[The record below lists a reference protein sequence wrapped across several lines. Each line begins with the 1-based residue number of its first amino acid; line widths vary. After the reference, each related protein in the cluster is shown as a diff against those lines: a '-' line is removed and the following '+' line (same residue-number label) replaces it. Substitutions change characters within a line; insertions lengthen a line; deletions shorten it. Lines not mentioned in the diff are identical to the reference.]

1 MNRLKSVLAATALFL
16 SINSMA
22 FAGGSLSKSE
32 LQQLA
37 PGRYVVTLYNAVSM
51 TVTMQPNGTVIGTAD
66 GTKDTGTWKLSGNRL
81 CIAWNKWLNG
91 KNRCSGLTTD
101 GNGFK
106 GNGFTIH
113 RI

>member
-1 MNRLKSVLAATALFL
+1 MNRLKSVLAAAALLL

-22 FAGGSLSKSE
+22 VADSLSKSE
-32 LQQLA
+32 LQLLA
-37 PGRYVVTLYNAVSM
+37 PGRYIVTLYNSVSM
-51 TVTMQPNGTVIGTAD
+51 TVVMKPNGTVSGATSEE
-66 GTKDTGTWKLSGNRL
+66 KDSGTWKLSGNRL
-81 CIAWNKWLNG
+81 CIAWNKWLKG
-91 KNRCSGLTTD
+91 KNRCSGLTID

>member
-1 MNRLKSVLAATALFL
+1 MNRLKSVLAAAALLL
-16 SINSMA
+16 SVNS
-22 FAGGSLSKSE
+22 FAHADSLSKSE

-51 TVTMQPNGTVIGTAD
+51 TVVMKPNGTVSGTTANE
-66 GTKDTGTWKLSGNRL
+66 KDSGTWKLSGNRL
-81 CIAWNKWLNG
+81 CIAWTKWLNG

>member
-1 MNRLKSVLAATALFL
+1 MNRLKSVTAAAALLL
-16 SINSMA
+16 SVNSFA
-22 FAGGSLSKSE
+22 FADSLSNSE

-51 TVTMQPNGTVIGTAD
+51 TVTMQPNGTVLGSAD
-66 GTKDTGTWKLSGNRL
+66 GKKDTGTWKLSGNRL
-81 CIAWNKWLNG
+81 CIAWSKWLNG
-91 KNRCSGLTTD
+91 KNRCSGLVTD
-101 GNGFK
+101 GSGFK